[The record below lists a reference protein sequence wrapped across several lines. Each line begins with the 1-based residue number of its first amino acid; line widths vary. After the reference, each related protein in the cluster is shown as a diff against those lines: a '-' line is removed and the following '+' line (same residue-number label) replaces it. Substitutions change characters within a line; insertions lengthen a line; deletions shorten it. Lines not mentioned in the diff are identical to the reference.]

1 MKMGRA
7 IARTRAPRVAAEGDG
22 LALFIAAVGVT
33 AIAPLQLDQG
43 EMPRLD
49 PDAAQLD
56 RLDLF

>member
-1 MKMGRA
+1 
-7 IARTRAPRVAAEGDG
+7 VAAEGDG